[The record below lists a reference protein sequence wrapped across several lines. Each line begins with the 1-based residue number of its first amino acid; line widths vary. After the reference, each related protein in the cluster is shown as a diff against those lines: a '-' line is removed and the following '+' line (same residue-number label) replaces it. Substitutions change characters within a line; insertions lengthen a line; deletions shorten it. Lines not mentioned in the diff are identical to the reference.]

1 MKDETAMDNRI
12 YIETAYKSL
21 NKHKEELCGDRVD
34 IVKNNE
40 NNIIVLSDGLG
51 SGVKANILST
61 LTSKIISTMMKEGA
75 SIEDTVDT
83 IVHTLP
89 VCSVRK
95 VAYSTFS
102 ILQIKENGRGYL
114 VEFDSP
120 ACIFIRKGKLADIDY
135 NQRVISGKTIDRKSV
150 V

>member
-1 MKDETAMDNRI
+1 MNCKI
-12 YIETAYKSL
+12 YVDAAYKSI
-21 NKHKEELCGDRVD
+21 NKYTEELCGDRVE
-34 IVKNNE
+34 IVKNDDCC
-40 NNIIVLSDGLG
+40 IVVLSDGLG

-61 LTSKIISTMMKEGA
+61 LTSKIISTMIIEGS

-89 VCSVRK
+89 VCNVRK

-102 ILQIKENGRGYL
+102 ILRIGYDGDVYL

-120 ACIFIRKGKLADIDY
+120 GCVFVRNGEIMNIEYFTREIEGKVK
-135 NQRVISGKTIDRKSV
+135 N
-150 V
+150 